1 MSHAFYVYSS
11 YGFAAIIVIAIIGW
25 TWIDGRLRQRELETL
40 EASGIHR
47 RPVHKTQGDA
57 R

>member
-11 YGFAAIIVIAIIGW
+11 YGFAAIIVIAITGW
-25 TWIDGRLRQRELETL
+25 TWIDGRLRQRELATL

-47 RPVHKTQGDA
+47 RSAHKTEGDA